1 MPKKPEIDEM
11 FNAKKRLMRQ
21 EEEAM
26 GAMSSSEAAA
36 SGSSAESGGGM
47 SQAQFSG
54 YKGRGQA
61 PTARPS
67 EAELEAQIAAKKAK
81 QKK

>member
-11 FNAKKRLMRQ
+11 FNAKKRMVRL

-26 GAMSSSEAAA
+26 GTMTSAEAAA
-36 SGSSAESGGGM
+36 SGSSAEAGGGM

-67 EAELEAQIAAKKAK
+67 EAELEARLAAKKAK
-81 QKK
+81 TK

>member
-1 MPKKPEIDEM
+1 MPRKAEIDEM
-11 FNAKKRLMRQ
+11 FNARKRMVRL
-21 EEEAM
+21 EEEA
-26 GAMSSSEAAA
+26 GIGMSSADAA
-36 SGSSAESGGGM
+36 SSAPSAESGGGM

-67 EAELEAQIAAKKAK
+67 EADLEAKIAAQKAK
-81 QKK
+81 KK

>member
-26 GAMSSSEAAA
+26 GAMTPAAAAA
-36 SGSSAESGGGM
+36 SGSSSEGGGGM

-54 YKGRGQA
+54 YKGRGQS

-67 EAELEAQIAAKKAK
+67 EAELEARIAAKKAK
-81 QKK
+81 TK